1 MSLIIEEKLEK
12 IPVVRNLMHLL
23 KRIKIPGFGGL
34 SFYDLLEMYI
44 EGIVDGAFSYH
55 ASAVAF
61 SFFMALFPFALFIL
75 NLIPFIPIE
84 GFQDDFLQ
92 FVKEGVPP
100 NTYDAIANI
109 VNDILNNSHSG
120 LVSSGFLLS
129 IFLMANGINGILGG
143 FESSRHVLEKRGFL
157 HQYFVALGISL
168 LLSILLLLTVA
179 IIVVFEVFIQK
190 TIIQD
195 VLSDRIPL
203 IILGRYL
210 FVILMIL
217 ITSSILLRYGTKQ
230 THKPPFISIGSVFT
244 TVLII
249 ISSYFFGI
257 WVIRFSKYNEL
268 YGSIGTLLIMMFY
281 IWINCMILLL
291 GFELNATIHKLR
303 KKNNH
308 NKKSLV
314 SE

>member
-203 IILGRYL
+203 IILGRYI